1 MSPLTVI
8 VSSQA
13 GHEMKVMV
21 RVTRPKS
28 ILNTRDILIT
38 DTTYCDKSKDGV
50 DIAKYR
56 CTKLFNGYKLIRLTC
71 GDYYNV
77 REGVQTLL
85 DCQKLAL
92 IDYCEKEKC
101 TLVQQIV
108 I

>member
-8 VSSQA
+8 VRNQNE
-13 GHEMKVMV
+13 HELKIKV
-21 RVTRPKS
+21 RITKPKS
-28 ILNTRDILIT
+28 VLNTRDIIIT

-50 DIAKYR
+50 DVATYR

-77 REGVQTLL
+77 REGVQTLSN
-85 DCQKLAL
+85 CQKLAL
-92 IDYCEKEKC
+92 LDYCNKENC